1 MEILQ
6 IPAFTDNYFWILYSE
21 ENRKATV
28 IDPGDSKPIINALSE
43 NNLDLSNILITH
55 HHADHIGGVNDLI
68 KEYPEVEVFGP
79 SDDRIPKTKIVNDK
93 DNLYLENIKTHFQV
107 LDVAGHTKS
116 HIAYYTKEKLFCGD
130 TLFSCGCG
138 RLFEG
143 TPKQMHKALSKIMR
157 LPNETLVYCAHE
169 YTLDNIGFAK
179 LVEPD
184 NEDLLNREKEVTKL
198 IEQNKFSIPCLLGVE
213 KKTNPFLRFDYPSVK
228 SSVENHYNIN
238 IDNATDVFMYTRKW
252 KDEEYD

>member
-116 HIAYYTKEKLFCGD
+116 HIAYYTEEKLFCGD
-130 TLFSCGCG
+130 TLFSIGCG

-143 TPKQMHKALSKIMR
+143 TPDQMAPSLLEIKSLPDSTKIF
-157 LPNETLVYCAHE
+157 CGHE
-169 YTLDNIGFAK
+169 YTESNANFAK
-179 LVEPD
+179 KLDTKCPSLKKKILD
-184 NEDLLNREKEVTKL
+184 IKLKRKNNKPTIPSLLAE
-198 IEQNKFSIPCLLGVE
+198 E
-213 KKTNPFLRFDYPSVK
+213 KKLNPFLKFNEKEYFEKIGFKFK
-228 SSVENHYNIN
+228 SDKEN
-238 IDNATDVFMYTRKW
+238 FKFLRKM
-252 KDEEYD
+252 KDKF